1 MTQQTEQESQLAAIL
16 VEALELEDIEPS
28 DIGPQWP
35 LFGLD
40 AENSLGLDSIDALEI
55 ALAIDQNFGVKLK
68 ADDENN
74 KATFACLRS
83 LSDYISANR

>member
-1 MTQQTEQESQLAAIL
+1 MTPQTDQERQLAIIL
-16 VEALELEDIEPS
+16 VDALDLEDI
-28 DIGPQWP
+28 DPQGIDPEWP

-40 AENSLGLDSIDALEI
+40 SDHSLGLDSIDALEI
-55 ALAIDQNFGVKLK
+55 ALAIDQNFDVKLK

>member
-1 MTQQTEQESQLAAIL
+1 MTEQTDQESKLAIIL
-16 VEALELEDIEPS
+16 VDVLDLEDIDPQE
-28 DIGPQWP
+28 IGPEWP

-40 AENSLGLDSIDALEI
+40 SENSLGLDSIDALEI
-55 ALAIDQNFGVKLK
+55 AMAIDQNFNVKVK

-74 KATFACLRS
+74 KATFSCLRS

>member
-1 MTQQTEQESQLAAIL
+1 MTQQTELEAQLAAIL
-16 VEALELEDIEPS
+16 VEALELEDIEANEIDPE
-28 DIGPQWP
+28 GA

-40 AENSLGLDSIDALEI
+40 LDNSLGLDSIDALEI

-68 ADDENN
+68 ADDEDN
-74 KATFACLRS
+74 KSIFATLRS